1 MKKSEPLARGKTQVL
16 HWASI
21 PGGGSPFV
29 RRGVGTEYKN
39 FFPTTHESARA
50 LAAIYRC
57 RHKDGGLEFTL
68 AEAKIRNELAAAK
81 LREVTISQKLEE
93 LVPASISRMA
103 INAFINH
110 VRCKFDELRR
120 RGAIDHE
127 WINACGRRFA
137 EILADLVVQ
146 HGLEFA
152 KATLKP
158 EDVQTL
164 RDRGFPEQPSQDQSQ
179 P

>member
-1 MKKSEPLARGKTQVL
+1 MSLLTLNKLCELVGQDRRAIAPLLEAVPYTQGPNNSHV
-16 HWASI
+16 
-21 PGGGSPFV
+21 
-29 RRGVGTEYKN
+29 Y
-39 FFPTTHESARA
+39 ESAQA
-50 LAAIYRC
+50 LAAIYPC
-57 RHKDGGLEFTL
+57 RHKDGGPEFTL

-81 LREVTISQKLEE
+81 LREVTVSQKLEE

-137 EILADLVVQ
+137 EILADLTVQ

-164 RDRGFPEQPSQDQSQ
+164 KDRGFPEQPSQDQSQ